1 MNTRTLVIVSSVVMF
16 HLVALW
22 ALHTGLLRR
31 MAEVVVPV
39 MMVRS
44 EPPPPP
50 PVVKPAEPLKPPPPV
65 TPKPPPQQPV
75 MTPPPSPPPTTPAPV
90 APEPAPVLAAPAAPA
105 ATATVPSPPPAPALA
120 TPAPT
125 LAAAPS
131 APVKVELPN
140 SKADYLHNPPPEY
153 PPMSVRR
160 GEQGQ
165 VLLKV
170 LIGADGLPQK
180 VELLSSS
187 GFERLDKAALEAA
200 MRWRYVPGKR
210 GGVAEAMWYQVP
222 MVFNLKKE

>member
-39 MMVRS
+39 MMVSQS

-90 APEPAPVLAAPAAPA
+90 APEPAPVLAAPAATA
-105 ATATVPSPPPAPALA
+105 ATVPSPPPAPAVA
-120 TPAPT
+120 TPAPA
-125 LAAAPS
+125 LVAAPS

-180 VELLSSS
+180 VELLNSS